1 MYGLTRMLSSVP
13 QHLGSAKPGLDL
25 YGQLLRMLVP
35 RASGIGFY
43 DARGAALWVSENYDG
58 PDPRPVVEEA
68 LAKVP
73 PATTGQIDGFSRNF
87 EGAPA
92 YAFRLRD
99 DSGRLI
105 AVAVLLVRDGDERP
119 YSFVQQL
126 AQPALECLTRELL
139 ARSTLGV
146 LSRDLRS
153 RDDDLDLL
161 LKVAPEDP
169 DDPEQGDELALLVQT
184 CVDHLGC
191 TLGALVVPERNVA
204 LCKAPSGSKPKVSV
218 LTATHRHL
226 LNWAQLQRRALLINK
241 ANNTSGGLPP
251 VKILSVPV
259 RHASGRVTGFL
270 AMFRPADGEDFDLRE
285 ERLCELL
292 GRKISA
298 VLQNNFDSA
307 TSLLTRPAFELQVRA
322 ALAGRSSTP
331 SCILYLDGDR
341 MHVVNDNFGMHV
353 GDEVIG
359 KIAEV
364 LRRKPR
370 PGALA
375 SRIAGDRFAVFLP
388 DCKLEFAEQIAEAVC
403 RDCAGLSYP
412 RGTSTVQ
419 VSVSV
424 GVAEL
429 NEGPSALPHALAA
442 AEIACK
448 AAKDRGRGRVE
459 SFKEADQSIVRRSAD
474 VAIVQD
480 LHEALARD
488 RFVLFAQPIL
498 PLGPEGG
505 EPRFELLLRMLGA
518 NGEVLPPQKFL
529 SAAERYQ
536 LLTKIDRWVV
546 EHAFGD
552 LKAQA
557 GLLRGRG
564 MRFSI
569 NVSGPSVA
577 DPAFLGF
584 LEETLQD
591 SGLPAELIGFELTE
605 TAAVSN
611 LTRADQLMQRMRN
624 LGCTFALDDF
634 GTGLSSLSYLRSL
647 PVSTL
652 KIDGSFV
659 RDAAS
664 NPRTEAMVRAIAQ
677 LASTM
682 GMETV
687 AEFVETD
694 DLRIR
699 MASLGV
705 DFGQGFAIGKPAP
718 LAEVLGDL
726 ALYEAMV
733 AQRA

>member
-1 MYGLTRMLSSVP
+1 MLTSVP
-13 QHLGSAKPGLDL
+13 QHLGSTKPSLEP

-43 DARGAALWVSENYDG
+43 DASGAPLWVSDNYDG
-58 PDPRPVVEEA
+58 PDPQPVVEEA
-68 LAKVP
+68 LANP
-73 PATTGQIDGFSRNF
+73 PAATTGQVDGFARNF

-105 AVAVLLVRDGDERP
+105 AVVVLIVRDGEERP
-119 YSFVQQL
+119 YSFVQHM
-126 AQPALECLTRELL
+126 AQPALECLSRELL
-139 ARSTLGV
+139 ARSTLGL
-146 LSRDLRS
+146 LSRDLRA

-161 LKVAPEDP
+161 LKVAP
-169 DDPEQGDELALLVQT
+169 DDPEQGDELSLLVQA

-191 TLGALVVPERNVA
+191 VLGALVVPERNVA
-204 LCKAPSGSKPKVSV
+204 LCKARHDTKPQVSM

-226 LNWAQLQRRALLINK
+226 LNWAQLQRRTLLINK
-241 ANNTSGGLPP
+241 ANKAAGGLPP

-259 RHASGRVTGFL
+259 RHVSGRVTGFL
-270 AMFRPADGEDFDLRE
+270 AMFRAADDEDFDLRE

-292 GRKISA
+292 GRKVSA

-322 ALAGRSSTP
+322 VLAGKGGSKP
-331 SCILYLDGDR
+331 SCILYLDADR
-341 MHVVNDNFGMHV
+341 VHVINDNFGMHV

-359 KIAEV
+359 KIADV

-375 SRIAGDRFAVFLP
+375 ARIAGDRFAVFLP
-388 DCKLEFAEQIAEAVC
+388 DCKLEFAEQIAEAIC
-403 RDCAGLSYP
+403 RECAGLSYP

-419 VSVSV
+419 VSVSM

-429 NEGPSALPHALAA
+429 TEGPTALPHALAA

-459 SFKEADQSIVRRSAD
+459 AFREADQSIVRRSAD
-474 VAIVQD
+474 VAIVQE
-480 LHEALARD
+480 LHEALAHD

-498 PLGPEGG
+498 PLGNDGG
-505 EPRFELLLRMLGA
+505 EPRFELLLRMLGN
-518 NGEVLPPQKFL
+518 NGQVLPPGKFL

-536 LLTKIDRWVV
+536 LLPKIDRWVV
-546 EHAFGD
+546 QNAFSD
-552 LKAQA
+552 LRSQA
-557 GLLRGRG
+557 GLLCGRG

-569 NVSGPSVA
+569 NVSGPTVA

-584 LEETLQD
+584 LEETLRD

-611 LTRADQLMQRMRN
+611 LARADQLMQRMRN

-705 DFGQGFAIGKPAP
+705 DFGQGFAIGRPVP
-718 LAEVLGDL
+718 LAEVLGEL
-726 ALYEAMV
+726 ALYEAMAV
-733 AQRA
+733 KRA